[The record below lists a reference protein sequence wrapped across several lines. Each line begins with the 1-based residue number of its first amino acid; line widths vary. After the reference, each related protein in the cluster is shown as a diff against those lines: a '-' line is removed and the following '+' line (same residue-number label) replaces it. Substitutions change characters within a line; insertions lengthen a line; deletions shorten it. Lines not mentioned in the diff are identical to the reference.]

1 MAINLAL
8 LAILL
13 LVAAGS
19 FRGGLWQ
26 GLILFLN
33 VVVAATIAVAWYESL
48 AGYLEK
54 YLAAFTYFLDVA
66 SLWLL
71 FVLILVVLGTATHQ
85 VAKAPLRFAKPV
97 EWGGGLLVALMTA
110 WTVIELAAFTIHIA
124 PLSTTAVPMS
134 PDQSMLFGLKPD
146 AWWLWWARG
155 ATRNGPFAVPAHR
168 FDAQDDF
175 FARHAKRREQLAAE
189 PSMVLS
195 VD

>member
-13 LVAAGS
+13 LFAAGT

-26 GLILFLN
+26 ALILFLN
-33 VVVAATIAVAWYESL
+33 VVVSATIAVAWYECL

-54 YLAAFTYFLDVA
+54 HLAAFTYFLDVV

-85 VAKAPLRFAKPV
+85 VAKASLKFAKPV
-97 EWGGGLLVALMTA
+97 ELAGGILVALMTA
-110 WTVIELAAFTIHIA
+110 WTVVELAAFTIHIA
-124 PLSTTAVPMS
+124 PLRSSAVPM
-134 PDQSMLFGLKPD
+134 PPEQSMLYGLKPD

-155 ATRNGPFAVPAHR
+155 ATRNGPFAVPGSQ

-189 PSMVLS
+189 PSIVLS

>member
-1 MAINLAL
+1 MVINLAL
-8 LAILL
+8 VAILL
-13 LVAAGS
+13 LVGGGA

-33 VVVAATIAVAWYESL
+33 VVVAATIAVTWYESL
-48 AGYLEK
+48 AGLLEK
-54 YLAAFTYFLDVA
+54 YLAAFTYFLDVV

-85 VAKAPLRFAKPV
+85 VAKASLKFIPPV
-97 EWGGGLLVALMTA
+97 EWAGSILVALMTA
-110 WTVIELAAFTIHIA
+110 WTVVELAAFTIHIA
-124 PLSTTAVPMS
+124 PLSTSAVPM
-134 PDQSMLFGLKPD
+134 PPEQSMLYGMKPD

-155 ATRNGPFAVPAHR
+155 STRNGPFAVPAHR

-175 FARHAKRREQLAAE
+175 FARHAKRREQLASE
-189 PSMVLS
+189 PSIVLP